1 MTPSKDD
8 TQEIEFCQEFQTML
22 HEQMRL
28 AVRYTLIAVLE
39 EEVEAFIG
47 AGRYERSDQRRDQ
60 RNGTYARNLGTSVGQ
75 IEDLPVPRT
84 RKGFRTQVFD
94 RYQRRRAEL
103 DRGIGEMFV
112 KGVSTTQVGQ
122 VMEAL
127 TEIKPSPS
135 TVSRVFHTLDGEFA
149 AWKQRPLEAH
159 YVYAFADGTY
169 FTVIYQEEGHK
180 MPILAIVGINTRGER
195 EVLGFTVGER
205 ENQGAWEDLLDDL
218 KRRGVQTVDL
228 WVTDGNQAMLNALQL
243 KFPASQR
250 QRCIRHKME
259 NVLGYVP
266 KAQQEAVKPELKAI
280 FYQNSREKAD
290 QEVMAFIEKYSAS
303 YPTAVE
309 CLKRDLEAC
318 LTFYAFPPAHWKTIR
333 TTNVIERLF
342 GEVKKRSHKMAAAF
356 RNESSCLLMFYAVIR
371 GLTFR
376 RISMPAREPDSQL
389 LHRI

>member
-1 MTPSKDD
+1 
-8 TQEIEFCQEFQTML
+8 
-22 HEQMRL
+22 
-28 AVRYTLIAVLE
+28 
-39 EEVEAFIG
+39 
-47 AGRYERSDQRRDQ
+47 
-60 RNGTYARNLGTSVGQ
+60 
-75 IEDLPVPRT
+75 
-84 RKGFRTQVFD
+84 
-94 RYQRRRAEL
+94 
-103 DRGIGEMFV
+103 
-112 KGVSTTQVGQ
+112 
-122 VMEAL
+122 
-127 TEIKPSPS
+127 
-135 TVSRVFHTLDGEFA
+135 
-149 AWKQRPLEAH
+149 
-159 YVYAFADGTY
+159 
-169 FTVIYQEEGHK
+169 
-180 MPILAIVGINTRGER
+180 
-195 EVLGFTVGER
+195 VLGFTVGER

-266 KAQQEAVKPELKAI
+266 KAQQETVKPELKAI

-318 LTFYAFPPAHWKTIR
+318 LTFYAFPTAHWKTIR
-333 TTNVIERLF
+333 TNNVIERLF

-371 GLTFR
+371 GLKFR
-376 RISMPAREPDSQL
+376 TLRVSMPAKEPGSQL